1 MQSWISSI
9 FTPVQCDMIL
19 QKSFEYADLVLK
31 NLLLL
36 LLVLKTFVLPNI
48 FEKTEIHLYIVFL
61 CVCVIL

>member
-19 QKSFEYADLVLK
+19 QKSIEHADLVLK
-31 NLLLL
+31 KLLL

-61 CVCVIL
+61 CV

>member
-1 MQSWISSI
+1 
-9 FTPVQCDMIL
+9 MIL

-31 NLLLL
+31 KLLL

-61 CVCVIL
+61 CV